1 VTTRNTAE
9 DKKRKPR
16 AKTPKLLR
24 FTADTVR
31 RLQAASEKTGMSEAV
46 YAEIA
51 LKAQLKKDGIE

>member
-1 VTTRNTAE
+1 MARIAAE

-16 AKTPKLLR
+16 VKTPKLLR

-31 RLQAASEKTGMSEAV
+31 RLQAASEMTGMSEAV

-51 LKAQLKKDGIE
+51 LKDRFKKDGIK